1 MTDYGTFSWVPPF
14 LFNLRPAR
22 GQYGTFMDISFTPK
36 AFCTSRFGLQAEW
49 AEHVCSAPQSHI
61 CSAPQ
66 LNVNLFSNRQGIIY
80 VNAEVSNGAL
90 DFSVTKKKLD
100 RT

>member
-1 MTDYGTFSWVPPF
+1 MGTAILIQS
-14 LFNLRPAR
+14 AA
-22 GQYGTFMDISFTPK
+22 GQGAIRHIHGCQLYPQKRTLNR
-36 AFCTSRFGLQAEW
+36 AFFTSRFGLQAEW
-49 AEHVCSAPQSHI
+49 AEHVCPAPHSHF